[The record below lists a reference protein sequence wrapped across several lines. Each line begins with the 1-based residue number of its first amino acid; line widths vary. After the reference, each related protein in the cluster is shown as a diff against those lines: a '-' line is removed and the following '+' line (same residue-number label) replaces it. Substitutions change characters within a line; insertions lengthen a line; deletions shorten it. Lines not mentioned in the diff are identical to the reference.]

1 MYRRKIQQFLDLKN
15 SRIFIPFMKL
25 SHIDSMHS
33 KCKWISIKNY
43 IMYIISNSLWTYK
56 YLYTVLLIIIKGNI
70 IKFIRALLI
79 TNQSFGMTHYF
90 SSLLIIF
97 AASFIKSSQ
106 KRFSWFEFPVYQFIS
121 FYDEWA
127 KFDKMGHS

>member
-1 MYRRKIQQFLDLKN
+1 
-15 SRIFIPFMKL
+15 
-25 SHIDSMHS
+25 
-33 KCKWISIKNY
+33 
-43 IMYIISNSLWTYK
+43 MYIISNSLWTYK